1 MLLAAGLCFSLVLFP
16 EVFEGWSAV
25 RAAKR
30 EARRAAM
37 SKWELRFRLLRN
49 LAMFAFIIAWVHHLF
64 T

>member
-1 MLLAAGLCFSLVLFP
+1 MLLAASLCFLLVLFP

-37 SKWELRFRLLRN
+37 SKWELRLRLLRN
-49 LAMFAFIIAWVHHLF
+49 LAIAAFIIAWVHHLF
-64 T
+64 A

>member
-1 MLLAAGLCFSLVLFP
+1 MLLAAGLCFLLVLFP
-16 EVFEGWSAV
+16 EAFEGWSAV